1 MAEEKTYV
9 FGEGAGNGILG
20 LLGPMLSQRGVDPNV
35 LLVMQGRDR
44 EMDYRMGMRDRSEK
58 IEKIEKEAYECGY
71 EDGYDKAMEE
81 MMGGRSGYRSS
92 YRSSYRGG
100 R

>member
-1 MAEEKTYV
+1 MRVWEIRE
-9 FGEGAGNGILG
+9 
-20 LLGPMLSQRGVDPNV
+20 
-35 LLVMQGRDR
+35 GRDR

-81 MMGGRSGYRSS
+81 WWENDQVIDLRIVLVIVEVGS
-92 YRSSYRGG
+92 YE
-100 R
+100 

>member
-1 MAEEKTYV
+1 MRVWEIRE
-9 FGEGAGNGILG
+9 
-20 LLGPMLSQRGVDPNV
+20 
-35 LLVMQGRDR
+35 GRDR
-44 EMDYRMGMRDRSEK
+44 EMDSRMGMRDRSEK

-81 MMGGRSGYRSS
+81 MMGERSGYRSS